1 VSFVGVTGTIR
12 VGFDARWYNDSGVGS
27 YVAGLLDA
35 LSLRDDIDL
44 VVYEHP
50 KNPVPDLT
58 SAVERIPLTADKYS
72 IAGQFS
78 IKKRCAQ
85 DGIQVFHSPFYV
97 RPLLASC
104 PAVVTIHDMI
114 PFLFRINS
122 WPKQVLVK
130 MGYRI
135 GARAEQIITVSRN
148 TAADVQRILGVG
160 PERITVVHNATD
172 QSVFHARSDDAE
184 IGFLEQEFGVHAP
197 YVVVSS
203 ARNWA
208 TKNLPVA
215 LHALALAREQT
226 GAQFQVVVYGPE
238 DGLSNAQRQ
247 GAGAG
252 LELRSIGYVSQVD
265 LGKLF
270 RHAQAFVMP
279 SLYEGFGLPV
289 LEAMSCSCAVITSN
303 AGSLP
308 EVAGDGA
315 QIFAPSDAA
324 GMSDAL
330 ARLLCNPN
338 ELSLWRAR
346 ALKHSADFS
355 WNNAAKETVSVYY
368 RAWQRAAV

>member
-1 VSFVGVTGTIR
+1 VSFVGAAGRIR
-12 VGFDARWYNDSGVGS
+12 IGFDARWYNDSGVGA
-27 YVAGLLDA
+27 YVAGLLQA
-35 LSLRDDIDL
+35 LSVRDDIDL

-50 KNPVPDLT
+50 KNSVPGLT
-58 SAVERIPLTADKYS
+58 SAVERIPLTTEKYS
-72 IAGQFS
+72 LAGQFS

-85 DGIQVFHSPFYV
+85 DSIQVFHSPFYV

-122 WPKQVLVK
+122 WPKQALVK

-135 GARAEQIITVSRN
+135 GVRAEHIITVSRN
-148 TAADVQRILGVG
+148 TASDVQKILGVT
-160 PERITVVHNATD
+160 PERITVVHNAAD
-172 QSVFHARSDDAE
+172 QNVFHARGNDAE
-184 IGFLEQEFGVHAP
+184 IDFLAQEYGVHLP

-208 TKNLPVA
+208 TKNLPTT
-215 LHALALAREQT
+215 LRALALAHHKT
-226 GAQFQVVVYGPE
+226 GVQFQTVVYGPE
-238 DGLSNAQRQ
+238 DGLRNAQRQ

-252 LELRSIGYVSQVD
+252 LELRSIGYVSQAD

-289 LEAMSCSCAVITSN
+289 LEAMSCGCAVITSN

-315 QIFAPSDAA
+315 QTFAPSDAS
-324 GMSDAL
+324 GMSDAV

-338 ELSLWRAR
+338 ELSLWRAH
-346 ALKHSADFS
+346 ALKHSVDFS
-355 WNNAAKETVSVYY
+355 WSRAAKETVSVYY
-368 RAWQRAAV
+368 RAWQLAAV

>member
-1 VSFVGVTGTIR
+1 VGAAGTIR
-12 VGFDARWYNDSGVGS
+12 IGFDARCYNDSGVGA
-27 YVAGLLDA
+27 YVAGLLQA
-35 LSLRDDIDL
+35 LSVRDDIDL

-50 KNPVPDLT
+50 KNSVPGLP
-58 SAVERIPLTADKYS
+58 SAVERIPLTTEKYS
-72 IAGQFS
+72 LAGQFS

-85 DGIQVFHSPFYV
+85 DSIQVFHSPFYV
-97 RPLLASC
+97 RPLLVSC

-122 WPKQVLVK
+122 WPKQALVK

-135 GARAEQIITVSRN
+135 GARAEHIIADSRN
-148 TAADVQRILGVG
+148 TAVDVQKILGVA
-160 PERITVVHNATD
+160 PERITVVHIAAN
-172 QSVFHARSDDAE
+172 QNVFYARDDDAE
-184 IGFLEQEFGVHAP
+184 IEFLTQEFGVHPP

-208 TKNLPVA
+208 TKNLPTA
-215 LHALALAREQT
+215 LRALALARQKT
-226 GAQFQVVVYGPE
+226 GVQFQTVVYGPE
-238 DGLSNAQRQ
+238 DGLRNAQRQ
-247 GAGAG
+247 GASAG
-252 LELRSIGYVSQVD
+252 LELRSIGYVSQAD

-289 LEAMSCSCAVITSN
+289 LEAMSCGCAVITSN

-315 QIFAPSDAA
+315 QTFAPSDAS
-324 GMSDAL
+324 GMSDAV

-355 WNNAAKETVSVYY
+355 WSRAAKETVSVYY
-368 RAWQRAAV
+368 RAWQLAAV

>member
-1 VSFVGVTGTIR
+1 VGAARTIR
-12 VGFDARWYNDSGVGS
+12 IGFDARWYNDSGVGA
-27 YVAGLLDA
+27 YVAGLLQA
-35 LSLRDDIDL
+35 LSVRDDIDL

-50 KNPVPDLT
+50 TNPVPGLT
-58 SAVERIPLTADKYS
+58 FAVKRIPITADKYS

-78 IKKRCAQ
+78 MKQRCRR

-97 RPLLASC
+97 RPLFTTC
-104 PAVVTIHDMI
+104 PAVITIHDMI
-114 PFLFRINS
+114 PFLFPINS
-122 WPKQVLVK
+122 WPKRAMVK

-135 GARAEQIITVSRN
+135 GARAEQIIADSRN
-148 TAADVQRILGVG
+148 TATDVQRILGVA
-160 PERITVVHNATD
+160 PERITVVYIAAN
-172 QSVFHARSDDAE
+172 QNVFHARGNDAE
-184 IGFLEQEFGVHAP
+184 IDFLMQEFGVHPP

-208 TKNLPVA
+208 TKNLPAA
-215 LHALALAREQT
+215 LRALALAREKT
-226 GAQFQVVVYGPE
+226 GVQFQTVVYGPE
-238 DGLSNAQRQ
+238 DGLRNAQRQ

-252 LELRSIGYVSQVD
+252 LELRSIGYVSQTD

-289 LEAMSCSCAVITSN
+289 LEAMSCGCAVITSN

-315 QIFAPSDAA
+315 QTFAPADAA
-324 GMSDAL
+324 GMADAL

-355 WNNAAKETVSVYY
+355 WSRAAKETLSVYH
-368 RAWQRAAV
+368 RAWQLAAV